1 MRNLRSP
8 MPYFTR
14 TGLSGVLGK
23 ARAIMRGAPLIPSAL
38 LVVFIV
44 SGTLAPWISP
54 RDPGVGTLR
63 QSLDPPIF
71 QKGGSSECFIGC
83 DIQGR
88 DILSRIIHG
97 ARVSLIVAFF
107 AIAIAG
113 GTGVTLGLAAGYFGG
128 IVDALIMRL
137 VDVWYALPSI
147 LLALILVVVLGPGL
161 LNVILVIGI
170 TLWAF
175 YARLIRAEVL
185 TVRQLDYVALAK
197 VAGSSGFR
205 IALRH
210 ILPNVFNSVIIIATL
225 QVGGV
230 ILFEASLSFLGL
242 GVPVSVTSWGQMVAD
257 GRQYVTTAWWLAAW
271 PGIAITLTVLCF
283 NLFGDWLRDYLDP
296 KLRQV
301 ETGSKVTGYLG

>member
-1 MRNLRSP
+1 MNNLRRP
-8 MPYFTR
+8 MPYLTR
-14 TGLSGVLGK
+14 SGLRGVLHK
-23 ARAIMRGAPLIPSAL
+23 FRTIMRGAPLIPSVL

-54 RDPGVGTLR
+54 RDPGIGTLR

-71 QKGGSSECFIGC
+71 QGGSTECVLGC
-83 DIQGR
+83 DLQGR

-97 ARVSLIVAFF
+97 ARISLVVAFF

-113 GTGVTLGLAAGYFGG
+113 GIGVTLGLAAGYFGG

-175 YARLIRAEVL
+175 YARLVRAEVL
-185 TVRQLDYVALAK
+185 TVRQLDYVALAQ
-197 VAGSSGFR
+197 VAGASGFR
-205 IALRH
+205 IAVRH

-296 KLRQV
+296 KLRQAQI
-301 ETGSKVTGYLG
+301 G